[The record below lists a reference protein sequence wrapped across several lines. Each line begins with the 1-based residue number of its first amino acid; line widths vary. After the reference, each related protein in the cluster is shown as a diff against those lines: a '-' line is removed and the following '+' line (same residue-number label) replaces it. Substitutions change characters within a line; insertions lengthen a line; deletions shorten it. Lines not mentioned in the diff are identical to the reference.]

1 MVYGEPFPGYVDRR
15 SALLHAAARH
25 GLAHGEEL
33 PAEAVR
39 VRVGVH
45 EAGDVGA
52 AAFDVARGALLAAAA
67 AEGRAVGQALFG
79 AAVGGDCKGERMKY
93 RKCER
98 EEEVAVYSRERVL
111 GGVRKIDIVGNN
123 VRHKE
128 RFATISPCSALCVLS
143 LLRNSEGWLLLE
155 ER

>member
-15 SALLHAAARH
+15 SALLHPAARH

-98 EEEVAVYSRERVL
+98 
-111 GGVRKIDIVGNN
+111 K
-123 VRHKE
+123 K
-128 RFATISPCSALCVLS
+128 
-143 LLRNSEGWLLLE
+143 
-155 ER
+155 